1 MSPLMQIINQ
11 SPHLEMATYML
22 PGQTFHIHEPPN
34 LLRCS
39 IWYTQT
45 KKKQLKVMFSAI
57 KKKQRL
63 IQILGLVWVRD
74 ILSPYSCPQEL
85 Q

>member
-45 KKKQLKVMFSAI
+45 KKKQLKVMFSF
-57 KKKQRL
+57 
-63 IQILGLVWVRD
+63 
-74 ILSPYSCPQEL
+74 S
-85 Q
+85 